1 MSLYTVNSY
10 LRFLFKSTN
19 QHGVHS
25 PFVFNLV
32 TKCFYNN
39 QNYEAYN
46 ILARYRNQ
54 LIKNEQYVM
63 VEDFGIGS
71 KRFKTEFR
79 KVSDIAKTSGSTLK
93 KAYFLHRL
101 CSYFKP
107 KTILELGTSLGIGT
121 TALAI
126 GDKNSQVT
134 TIEGSKELATL
145 SEKYLKDFNIN
156 NVEVINK
163 IFTEAIPDLKQQSW
177 DFIFIDG
184 HHDQTATINY
194 FEILLASTHNDT
206 VIIFDDI
213 YWSQGMTAAWN
224 SIKNHPNITV
234 SIDVFYF
241 GIVFLRREQTKEHF
255 YIRL

>member
-1 MSLYTVNSY
+1 MSFYTVTSY
-10 LRFLFKSTN
+10 IRFLLKSTN

-25 PFVFNLV
+25 PFVFKLV
-32 TKCFYNN
+32 TKCFYDNSN
-39 QNYEAYN
+39 HEAYG
-46 ILARYRNQ
+46 IIKRYRNQ
-54 LIKNEQYVM
+54 LTHNKESVTI
-63 VEDFGIGS
+63 EDFGSGS
-71 KRFKTEFR
+71 KKFKNEFR
-79 KVSDIAKTSGSTLK
+79 KVSAIAQTSGSTLK
-93 KAYFLHRL
+93 KAYFLYRL

-126 GDKNSQVT
+126 GNKTAKVT
-134 TIEGSKELATL
+134 TIEGSKELAIL

-163 IFTEAIPDLKQQSW
+163 TFTEAIPDLKQQSW

-213 YWSQGMTAAWN
+213 YWSEGMTTAWN
-224 SIKNHPNITV
+224 SIKNHPKITV

-241 GIVFLRREQTKEHF
+241 GMVFLRREQSKEHF

>member
-32 TKCFYNN
+32 TKCFYDN
-39 QNYEAYN
+39 QNHEAYN

-54 LIKNEQYVM
+54 LIKNKQSVM
-63 VEDFGIGS
+63 VEDFGSGS

-101 CSYFKP
+101 CLYFKP

-126 GDKNSQVT
+126 GDKNSQVA
-134 TIEGSKELATL
+134 TIEGSKELANL
-145 SEKYLKDFNIN
+145 SGEYLRDFNIS
-156 NVEVINK
+156 NVNIINK
-163 IFTEAIPDLKQQSW
+163 PFSQALSNLKPHSW

-184 HHDQTATINY
+184 HHDQTATIDY
-194 FEILLASTHNDT
+194 FEILLASAHNDT

-213 YWSQGMTAAWN
+213 YWSKGMTTAWN
-224 SIKNHPNITV
+224 FIKNHPNITV

-241 GIVFLRREQTKEHF
+241 GIVFLRRELTKEHF

>member
-1 MSLYTVNSY
+1 M
-10 LRFLFKSTN
+10 RFLFKSTN

-25 PFVFNLV
+25 PFVYNLV
-32 TKCFYNN
+32 TKCFYDT
-39 QNYEAYN
+39 QNYSTYTS
-46 ILARYRNQ
+46 IKKYRNQ
-54 LIKNEQYVM
+54 LINNKQIVTIQ
-63 VEDFGIGS
+63 DFGSGS
-71 KRFKTEFR
+71 KKFKNEFR
-79 KVSDIAKTSGSTLK
+79 KVSAVAQTSGSTLK

-101 CSYFKP
+101 GLYFKP

-121 TALAI
+121 IALAI
-126 GDKNSQVT
+126 GNKTAKLT
-134 TIEGSKELATL
+134 TIEGSKELAIL
-145 SEKYLKDFNIN
+145 SRKYLKDFNIN
-156 NVEVINK
+156 NVEVINNT
-163 IFTEAIPDLKQQSW
+163 FTEVIPDLKQQSW

-213 YWSQGMTAAWN
+213 YWSEGMTAAWN

-241 GIVFLRREQTKEHF
+241 GIVFLRRELTKEHF